1 MARKNSFHS
10 SVFTRDDPS
19 CQLPE
24 ETPIRR
30 ARPATYLATTRR
42 SSSGFPRFGRSAT
55 ARSYRR
61 GRTPA
66 TVRSRSTNRRRIGL
80 DEGES
85 AGAPRERCQLITYNE
100 TLPLLSPLGQLP
112 FPILLS
118 RRKAWFP
125 SPEPRVR
132 NGGAT
137 WQVCVERTRGLH
149 AHPAREMFRRGR
161 GDGTYRGNPL
171 KKKREK
177 RTGRTRQRLTKP
189 VHQFRKFR
197 IPKESGRRGPRTRP
211 QQTTSRLIKKRAPM
225 SQFRRGFVLTRT
237 TAATKKKRRSSFPA
251 RSLPKGARVSFSV
264 GAPFAGG
271 SLCLEIEKA
280 RLCYGVRLIASCSR
294 GRGL

>member
-30 ARPATYLATTRR
+30 ARPATYLATTRC
-42 SSSGFPRFGRSAT
+42 SSTGFPRFGRSAT

-66 TVRSRSTNRRRIGL
+66 TVRSRPTNRRRIGL

-171 KKKREK
+171 KKKRK
-177 RTGRTRQRLTKP
+177 KGRGNARQSP
-189 VHQFRKFR
+189 CISFESFEY
-197 IPKESGRRGPRTRP
+197 PKKAVDGDRTRP

-237 TAATKKKRRSSFPA
+237 TAATKKKRSLPFPA